1 LCKFEILWHN
11 CNSPFSLDL
20 LTINVKN
27 KNSYPSSSANNL
39 DLMYGWTSCQ
49 VFQPIQCLARHLAC
63 LKMCLIFTLQS
74 RQYTKLEHGRLLL
87 NSFLENLN
95 CIHVIYVHTTFLNS
109 RLQASLRSS
118 LIANNSAKDH
128 QNKEKP
134 INHVPWFKGNSPP
147 VLMQSVCY
155 FAQYNSHLH
164 STQQSMEKEG
174 SSVHHCVWPILSF
187 IIRICNF
194 YANL

>member
-1 LCKFEILWHN
+1 M
-11 CNSPFSLDL
+11 
-20 LTINVKN
+20 VKLHV
-27 KNSYPSSSANNL
+27 KSSS
-39 DLMYGWTSCQ
+39 
-49 VFQPIQCLARHLAC
+49 LAC
-63 LKMCLIFTLQS
+63 PKICLIFTRQS
-74 RQYTKLEHGRLLL
+74 RQYRQYMKGWTRIWMEGCCWTH
-87 NSFLENLN
+87 FLRISIRPYYL
-95 CIHVIYVHTTFLNS
+95 YVHTTFLNS

-118 LIANNSAKDH
+118 LIANNSAKDN

-164 STQQSMEKEG
+164 STQQSLEKEG

>member
-118 LIANNSAKDH
+118 LIANNSARTIKTKRNPSTMYLGSRVTAL
-128 QNKEKP
+128 Q
-134 INHVPWFKGNSPP
+134 FSCS
-147 VLMQSVCY
+147 L
-155 FAQYNSHLH
+155 FAQYNSQLH
-164 STQQSMEKEG
+164 STQQSLEKEG
-174 SSVHHCVWPILSF
+174 FTVHHCVWAILSF